1 VFFAHETN
9 LPIEKFAFVLPVY
22 AAILGLLM
30 VSTIP
35 YIHAG
40 RWLFSVRKSKRRMM
54 FLLIMILIAVIF
66 RTAGIVF
73 MITTYVLSGPFIQ
86 LFRFIRRKEA

>member
-1 VFFAHETN
+1 
-9 LPIEKFAFVLPVY
+9 
-22 AAILGLLM
+22 M

-40 RWLFSVRKSKRRMM
+40 RWLFSVRKSKRKMI
-54 FLLIMILIAVIF
+54 LLCLMILIAVVF

-86 LFRFIRRKEA
+86 LFRLLRRKDS